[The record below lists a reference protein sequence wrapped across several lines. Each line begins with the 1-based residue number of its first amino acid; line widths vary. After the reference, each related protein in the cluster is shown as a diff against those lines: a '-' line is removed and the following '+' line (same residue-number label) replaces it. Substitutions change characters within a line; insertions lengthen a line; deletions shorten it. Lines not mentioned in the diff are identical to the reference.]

1 MGNFA
6 RSATCSAARTTLE
19 PISWPRRARPFYP
32 MVLTADALF
41 MWQMCRVNAETPC
54 VGSNSAASLR
64 SPQMPRHASAVGT
77 VAV

>member
-19 PISWPRRARPFYP
+19 PISWPRRASILSDGINRRR
-32 MVLTADALF
+32 LI
-41 MWQMCRVNAETPC
+41 MWQICRVNAETPC
-54 VGSNSAASLR
+54 VGSNSAASLL

-77 VAV
+77 VAI

>member
-32 MVLTADALF
+32 MVLTADALLCGKF
-41 MWQMCRVNAETPC
+41 AGLMQRHRVS
-54 VGSNSAASLR
+54 VRILR
-64 SPQMPRHASAVGT
+64 RLS
-77 VAV
+77 